1 MKEKPTPIPTI
12 LESPDLVSFISLKQK
27 IQPKPF
33 VRGSDG
39 RVCFEFPDDVSGS
52 IAAFY
57 ANEAVP
63 ISDYCQKLKMT
74 RSMIFAMKSGAGHAK

>member
-1 MKEKPTPIPTI
+1 MKEKPSKNTI
-12 LESPDLVSFISLKQK
+12 LESPDLVSFISLREK

-33 VRGSDG
+33 VRKSDG

-57 ANEAVP
+57 ANQAVP
-63 ISDYCQKLKMT
+63 ISDYCQRLKMT
-74 RSMIFAMKSGAGHAK
+74 RSMIFALKGSGHGK